1 MLHCRAIQGD
11 YAPILVCRPRP
22 LDYLSPH
29 SRELA
34 ITVPSVCA
42 LVLTYN
48 RVELLATCLAAI
60 EAQSRRCDRVIVVN
74 NGSTDG
80 TAEVLRS
87 LAPRVEVVSIA
98 QNCGAAGGFNR
109 ALAAGHATGADL
121 LWLMDDDVIPEAT
134 ALAELLAARDV
145 LTARGM
151 DPPFLASVAHSPD
164 GSMTNVPDL
173 DGRRRVRGYPQ
184 WPELLERG
192 LVPIRRGTF
201 VSALF
206 TRETVARYGLPLA
219 DMYMWGEDTEYT
231 LRITRT
237 ASGYLVGQ
245 SHVAHLRA
253 QPGSLDIRTETDPR
267 RIALHRVHVRNL
279 VYTAR
284 RHFDRKRKLHTVLRL
299 ARLAASLAVQR
310 RLGLARIVAL
320 GLFQGLTFS
329 PRAPGPACPPADPAP
344 DPANDTIAPDG
355 LAIEGGL

>member
-1 MLHCRAIQGD
+1 M
-11 YAPILVCRPRP
+11 
-22 LDYLSPH
+22 
-29 SRELA
+29 
-34 ITVPSVCA
+34 PSVCA

-60 EAQSRRCDRVIVVN
+60 EAQTRRCDRVIVVN

-80 TAEVLRS
+80 TADVLRS
-87 LAPRVEVVSIA
+87 LAPRVEVVSLA
-98 QNCGAAGGFNR
+98 TNCGAAGGFNR
-109 ALAAGHATGADL
+109 ALAAGHGTGADL
-121 LWLMDDDVIPEAT
+121 LWLMDDDVIPDPT
-134 ALAELLAARDV
+134 ALAELLAARDA
-145 LTARGM
+145 LTVRGI
-151 DPPFLASVAHSPD
+151 DPPFVASVAHSPD

-201 VSALF
+201 VSTLF
-206 TRETVARYGLPLA
+206 TRQTVDRYGLPLA

-231 LRITRT
+231 LRVTRE
-237 ASGYLVGQ
+237 ASGYLVGH
-245 SHVAHLRA
+245 SHVVHLRA

-299 ARLAASLAVQR
+299 ARLAASLAAQR